1 MNGRFKRF
9 TPPPRTSLAQRLTPV
24 AIAFLATLA
33 GAPVQAVTIPNLPLQ
48 TGTAYPPA
56 NVMFILDDSG
66 SMVFEK
72 MPDDETN
79 NVLTDVVGDKSY
91 VNNTIYYNPATTYLP
106 WMTAAGSRMTGG
118 TSYTSAY
125 ADLSLASGT
134 IDLSSSSSC
143 RYVDRNGSA
152 NRRVCGGTQTFFV
165 PKAGATNYTSNSSF
179 YRYQIPAG
187 GGDVIRSEYGSVS
200 NSNNVPSGFP
210 KTGLGSTSSG
220 IGNVFSFSLPA
231 GATELIVTLSGG
243 THGTNSSNNNNSGD
257 GADLYVRRGSPP
269 TTSGGGYDCRSRN
282 NGNDERCDGG
292 DSDLSDP
299 AAGTWYIGISRESNY
314 AGVTMTVSYSTTNR
328 CNTGSSGSSDW
339 INCTSATP
347 TGRTVS
353 EELTNFA
360 TWFSY
365 HRSRIK
371 VAKSGASE
379 AFGQLGSSIRVGFD
393 SIWNRDSTSSDY
405 FTSSVSKT
413 ASPAYKV
420 PVGSDGGFF
429 RGTNR
434 TNWFAQLQGARGYN
448 GTPLQGALQRTGRY
462 FEDTAADGPWGPGTG
477 DAQLS
482 CRQNFAILTTDGYWN
497 STEGYTAVGD
507 ADATNGAAIVSE
519 DKKTTVQYKPV
530 TPYKDNFKSGGSLVS
545 KPNTLADVAN
555 YYWKRDLV
563 TTLAND
569 VPPSTADPAFWQH
582 MVTFGVSIGLRGRL
596 DPKGDLQGITIGSKN
611 WGDPTDAEDLDRID
625 DLWHAA
631 VNGHGNFVAATDPT
645 VFVQGLIDAL
655 ATVAQRLGSAS
666 NVTANS
672 TSFQTDTRVYQASY
686 VSGKWTGELAAY
698 EVSAAGISSV
708 DADGDGQPDAA
719 WQASEHIPAYGS
731 RKLYTWTGSAGATF
745 PTAAQSSSMAKTT
758 RPDISGGPTT
768 GAQNAA
774 YVAGS
779 QALEIQNGGK
789 LRDRD
794 SLLGD
799 IANSSPMYVK
809 ESDTIYVGANDGMLH
824 AFSALTGVELFAYI
838 PAGLDFAQLGNLSD
852 PQYSPSHQYFVDGP
866 VVVSSTTQTLGIN
879 YLVGSLG
886 RGGRGVYGLDVTAP
900 TAFSTTKVLWD
911 KTGSALGGDMG
922 QVLGEPLIATLNSL
936 DGSGKKTQA
945 VIVSNGINSPNGHAV
960 LFVLDITDG
969 SVIAQ
974 LDTGIG
980 SDNGLSAPR
989 GADVDGDGDVDYVY
1003 AGDLKGNLWKFDVHD
1018 SNESNWK
1025 VAFGGDPF
1033 FTATDSDGKAQP
1045 ITAGLAI
1052 ARDPSTGKIW
1062 VFAGTGSFMTS
1073 SDVSNDDV
1081 QSMYGLIDADDSD
1094 TSSDAIDGRDDLVER
1109 AITVAGTVKD
1119 QDGNDVDVRGFAP
1132 ASTMPADK
1140 AGWYVDLDNPTAG
1153 ERIVSNP
1160 RVRGAVLL
1168 FASMIPPQENTCDAG
1183 GTGYVNAI
1191 DPFTGTSLGQPYFDS
1206 NGDGKVDDQDSITAE
1221 DGTVLPVGSIDL
1233 GVGMPTLPTLIDKL
1247 LVVGGSKGTLGSVTM
1262 NPQGGSA
1269 RRISWRE
1276 IMRD

>member
-1 MNGRFKRF
+1 MNGRSKKLNPRVPTRF
-9 TPPPRTSLAQRLTPV
+9 APRLLPA
-24 AIAFLATLA
+24 AIAFMATLA

-56 NVMFILDDSG
+56 NVMFIIDDSG

-72 MPDDETN
+72 MPNDESSSGLADT
-79 NVLTDVVGDKSY
+79 VSDKSY
-91 VNNTIYYNPATTYLP
+91 VNNTIFYNPSTTYLP
-106 WMTAAGSRMTGG
+106 WMTASGTRLAGG

-125 ADLSLASGT
+125 ADLSLASQT
-134 IDLSSSSSC
+134 IDLSSSTSC
-143 RYVDRNGSA
+143 RNVDRNGND
-152 NRRVCGGTQTFFV
+152 NRTVCGGTQTFYV
-165 PKAGATNYTSNSSF
+165 PKTGATNYTSNGNF
-179 YRYQIPAG
+179 YRYQIMKISG
-187 GGDVIRSEYGSVS
+187 TTRVVRSEYTTATNVAESPISVVGAS
-200 NSNNVPSGFP
+200 ATSGNWYYPTPGYVTLPSGMSQ
-210 KTGLGSTSSG
+210 L
-220 IGNVFSFSLPA
+220 V
-231 GATELIVTLSGG
+231 V
-243 THGTNSSNNNNSGD
+243 
-257 GADLYVRRGSPP
+257 
-269 TTSGGGYDCRSRN
+269 TTSGGSGDSDIYVRQGSKPTNAGSSYDCRN
-282 NGNDERCDGG
+282 TQNGNNRSCTISSPSSG
-292 DSDLSDP
+292 DY
-299 AAGTWYIGISRESNY
+299 YIGLYANGTFSN
-314 AGVTMTVSYSTTNR
+314 VTLTVSYSGTDP
-328 CNTGSSGSSDW
+328 NTGVANAGCSTSTSGSNW
-339 INCTSATP
+339 RNCSYATP
-347 TGRTVS
+347 TGRS
-353 EELTNFA
+353 EADEMTNFA

-365 HRSRIK
+365 HRTRIK

-393 SIWNRDSTSSDY
+393 SIWNRNSTTSNY
-405 FTSSVSKT
+405 FTSSVST
-413 ASPAYKV
+413 SAAPAYAV
-420 PVGSDGGFF
+420 PVGSDGGLF

-434 TNWFAQLQGARGYN
+434 SDWFAQLQGARGYN

-462 FEDTAADGPWGPGTG
+462 FQNTGTSGPWGPGTG

-497 STEGYTAVGD
+497 STEGYTALGD
-507 ADATNGAAIVSE
+507 SDATDGASITSE
-519 DKKTTVQYKPV
+519 DGKSSLQYKAV
-530 TPYKDNFKSGGSLVS
+530 TPYKDNFKSGTSLVS

-569 VPPSTADPAFWQH
+569 VPTSTADPAFWQH
-582 MVTFGVSIGLRGRL
+582 MVTFGVSIGLQGRL
-596 DPKGDLQGITIGSKN
+596 DPKTDLQSITNGSKN

-625 DLWHAA
+625 DLWHAS
-631 VNGHGNFVAATDPT
+631 VNGHGNFVAATDPA

-698 EVSAAGISSV
+698 EVSAAGISTV
-708 DADGDGQPDAA
+708 DADGDGIPDAA
-719 WQASEHIPAYGS
+719 WKASEHIPAYGT
-731 RKLYTWTGSAGATF
+731 RKVYTWSGSVGTAF
-745 PTAAQSSSMAKTT
+745 PTAGQSTSMAKTT

-779 QALEIQNGGK
+779 QTLEIQNGGK
-789 LRDRD
+789 LRDRA

-809 ESDTIYVGANDGMLH
+809 ESETIYVGANDGMLH
-824 AFSALTGVELFAYI
+824 GINALTGAELFSYI
-838 PAGLDFAQLGNLSD
+838 PAGIDFTQLGNLSD

-866 VVVSSTTQTLGIN
+866 VVVSSTSQTPGAN

-886 RGGRGVYGLDVTAP
+886 RGGRGVYALDVTAP
-900 TAFSTTKVLWD
+900 TTFDATKVMWD
-911 KTGSALGGDMG
+911 KTGSALGDDMG
-922 QVLGEPLIATLNSL
+922 QVLGEPLIATLNAL
-936 DGSGKKTQA
+936 DGGGKKVQA
-945 VIVSNGINSPNGHAV
+945 VVVSNGVNSPNGHAV
-960 LFVLDITDG
+960 LFILNLADG
-969 SVIAQ
+969 SVLGQ

-989 GADVDGDGDVDYVY
+989 GADTDGDGDVDYIY
-1003 AGDLKGNLWKFDVHD
+1003 AGDLKGNLWKFDIHD
-1018 SNESNWK
+1018 SNSSNWK
-1025 VAFGGDPF
+1025 VAFDGDPF
-1033 FTATDSDGKAQP
+1033 FTATDSAGKAQP

-1052 ARDPSTGKIW
+1052 ARDPATGKIW

-1073 SDVSNDDV
+1073 ADVSNDDV
-1081 QSMYGLIDADDSD
+1081 QTMYGLIDVDDSD
-1094 TSSDAIDGRDDLVER
+1094 AAADAIGGRDDLVQR
-1109 AITVAGTVKD
+1109 SIIVAKT
-1119 QDGNDVDVRGFAP
+1119 QDGNDVRGFESAG
-1132 ASTMPADK
+1132 TMDPSK
-1140 AGWYVDLDNPTAG
+1140 PGWYVDLDNPTEG
-1153 ERIVSNP
+1153 ERVVSNP

-1191 DPFTGTSLGQPYFDS
+1191 DPFTGTSLGKPYFDS
-1206 NGDGKVDDQDSITAE
+1206 NGDGKVDDSDSVTAA
-1221 DGTVLPVGSIDL
+1221 DGTVVPVGSIDL

>member
-1 MNGRFKRF
+1 MNGRSKKFKLRLRTGF
-9 TPPPRTSLAQRLTPV
+9 TQRLTPV
-24 AIAFLATLA
+24 AVAFLATLA

-56 NVMFILDDSG
+56 NVMFIIDDSG

-72 MPDDETN
+72 MPDDEASSSGLADT
-79 NVLTDVVGDKSY
+79 LSDRSY
-91 VNNTIYYNPATTYLP
+91 VNNTIFYNPSITYLP
-106 WMTAAGSRMTGG
+106 WMTASGTRLTGG

-125 ADLSLASGT
+125 ADLSLASDT
-134 IDLSSSSSC
+134 IDLSSSTSC
-143 RYVDRNGSA
+143 QTVDRNGNN
-152 NRRVCGGTQTFFV
+152 NRTVCGGTQTFYV
-165 PKAGATNYTSNSSF
+165 PKAGATNYTSNSNF
-179 YRYQIPAG
+179 YRYQIMKVSG
-187 GGDVIRSEYGSVS
+187 TTHVVRSEYTTATNVAESPISVVGAS
-200 NSNNVPSGFP
+200 ATSANWYYPTPGYVTLPSGMAQ
-210 KTGLGSTSSG
+210 L
-220 IGNVFSFSLPA
+220 V
-231 GATELIVTLSGG
+231 V
-243 THGTNSSNNNNSGD
+243 
-257 GADLYVRRGSPP
+257 
-269 TTSGGGYDCRSRN
+269 TTSGGSGDSDIYVRQGSKPTNSGSSYDCRN
-282 NGNDERCDGG
+282 TQNGNNRSCTISSPSAG
-292 DSDLSDP
+292 DY
-299 AAGTWYIGISRESNY
+299 YIGLYANSTFSN
-314 AGVTMTVSYSTTNR
+314 VTLTVSYSGTDP
-328 CNTGSSGSSDW
+328 NTGVANAGCSTSTSGSNW
-339 INCTSATP
+339 RNCSYTTP
-347 TGRTVS
+347 TGRS
-353 EELTNFA
+353 EANEMVNFA

-365 HRSRIK
+365 HRTRIK

-393 SIWNRDSTSSDY
+393 SIWNRNSTSSNY
-405 FTSSVSKT
+405 FTTTVSKT
-413 ASPAYKV
+413 ASPAYPV
-420 PVGSDGGFF
+420 PVGTDGGLF

-434 TNWFAQLQGARGYN
+434 SDWFTQLQGARGYN

-462 FEDTAADGPWGPGTG
+462 FENTGTSGPWGPGTG
-477 DAQLS
+477 DSQLS

-507 ADATNGAAIVSE
+507 SDATDGASILSE
-519 DKKTTVQYKPV
+519 DGKTTVQYKPV
-530 TPYKDNFKSGGSLVS
+530 TPYKDNFKSGTSLVS

-582 MVTFGVSIGLRGRL
+582 MVTFGVSIGLQGRL
-596 DPKGDLQGITIGSKN
+596 DPKGDLQAITIGSKN

-625 DLWHAA
+625 DLWHAS

-698 EVSAAGISSV
+698 EVSSAGISSV

-719 WQASEHIPAYGS
+719 WKASEHIPAYAS
-731 RKLYTWTGSAGATF
+731 RKVYTWSGSVGTTF
-745 PTAAQSSSMAKTT
+745 PTSSQSTGMAKTT

-779 QALEIQNGGK
+779 QALEIKNGGK

-824 AFSALTGVELFAYI
+824 GFNALTGAELFAYI

-852 PQYSPSHQYFVDGP
+852 PQYSPNHQYFVDGP
-866 VVVSSTTQTLGIN
+866 VVVSSTTQTPGAN

-886 RGGRGVYGLDVTAP
+886 RGGRGVYALDVTTP
-900 TAFSTTKVLWD
+900 TTFSTTNVLWD
-911 KTGSALGGDMG
+911 KTGGALGGDMG
-922 QVLGEPLIATLNSL
+922 QVLGEPLIVTLNSL
-936 DGSGKKTQA
+936 DGSGDKKQA

-989 GADVDGDGDVDYVY
+989 GADADGDGDVDYVY
-1003 AGDLKGNLWKFDVHD
+1003 AGDLKGNLWKFDIHD

-1033 FTATDSDGKAQP
+1033 FTATDSSGKAQP

-1052 ARDPSTGKIW
+1052 ARDPATSKIW
-1062 VFAGTGSFMTS
+1062 VFVGTGSFMTS
-1073 SDVSNDDV
+1073 ADVSDDDV
-1081 QSMYGLIDADDSD
+1081 QSMYGLIDAADSD
-1094 TSSDAIDGRDDLVER
+1094 ASSDAIGGRADLVER
-1109 AITVAGTVKD
+1109 AINVAGTVKD
-1119 QDGNDVDVRGFAP
+1119 QDGNDVDVRGFSP
-1132 ASTMPADK
+1132 AAAMPGDK
-1140 AGWYVDLDNPTAG
+1140 AGWYVDLDNPTPG
-1153 ERIVSNP
+1153 ERVVSNP

-1206 NGDGKVDDQDSITAE
+1206 NGDGKVDEQDAITAE